1 MTFAASA
8 SPTRC
13 EPGSRS
19 RLLPDKATISTPFFR
34 CCVDASAFSDS
45 FVDRRVAVLC
55 GVAIYNLLSF
65 SVPPWCFCQ
74 LIFYMSR
81 QTSQLS
87 SKTNM
92 NQRALHRAFMTI
104 CVFCLTKGCLS
115 FASSHLGFS
124 QRSSILD

>member
-34 CCVDASAFSDS
+34 CCVDAGAFSDS

-65 SVPPWCFCQ
+65 SVPPLVF
-74 LIFYMSR
+74 
-81 QTSQLS
+81 LS
-87 SKTNM
+87 INFLYVKANFPVVIE
-92 NQRALHRAFMTI
+92 NQHEPA
-104 CVFCLTKGCLS
+104 
-115 FASSHLGFS
+115 
-124 QRSSILD
+124 RSSPRFYDDLPVLPNERLSLICFKSPRL